1 MDGDRPDT
9 ETGVMRPPA
18 GSHQD
23 LDKAQKEHRPAD
35 TLLLDFWSP
44 ELRENTFLLSSA
56 TLLGQPQETRMGMA
70 SSPDARFMLHWF
82 CEGLIPLAQ
91 TLQGLPWPGPQDP
104 GSGHK
109 WSPCSA
115 GHRLHHPPALALC
128 SLCLDTL
135 SSPPL
140 LPLGSRP

>member
-44 ELRENTFLLSSA
+44 ELRENTFLSFEV
-56 TLLGQPQETRMGMA
+56 P
-70 SSPDARFMLHWF
+70 
-82 CEGLIPLAQ
+82 
-91 TLQGLPWPGPQDP
+91 
-104 GSGHK
+104 
-109 WSPCSA
+109 
-115 GHRLHHPPALALC
+115 
-128 SLCLDTL
+128 SL
-135 SSPPL
+135 
-140 LPLGSRP
+140 